1 MLIKYVPACSSL
13 PSLVDDLTLSP
24 PSEHRALLSERL
36 EQAKYIHTPPVYTVT
51 GSHYDTWKRIMRLSL
66 SSDLSLQITHPAQKR
81 LATPTGGGGGG
92 GGGYT
97 FRTGFRPYPRRL
109 ESLIVC
115 RCMARTDHGKSGK
128 SWNLR
133 ISFSRPGKSWNF
145 IVGPWKSLKIKV
157 LFCSLG
163 TTDDR
168 VVFVWVS

>member
-92 GGGYT
+92 GGGLL
-97 FRTGFRPYPRRL
+97 FSNRFS
-109 ESLIVC
+109 SLSEETRKFNC
-115 RCMARTDHGKSGK
+115 LQMHGSHR
-128 SWNLR
+128 SWK
-133 ISFSRPGKSWNF
+133 IWKVVEFKNF
-145 IVGPWKSLKIKV
+145 IFQAWEVMEFYCWSLKVIEN
-157 LFCSLG
+157 
-163 TTDDR
+163 
-168 VVFVWVS
+168 